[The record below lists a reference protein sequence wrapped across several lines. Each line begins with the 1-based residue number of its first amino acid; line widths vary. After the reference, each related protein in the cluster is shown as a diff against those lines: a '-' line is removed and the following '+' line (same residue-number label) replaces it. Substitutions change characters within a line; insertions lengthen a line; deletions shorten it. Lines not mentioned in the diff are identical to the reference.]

1 MIANQIGYYSLILGL
16 LISVLI
22 CGVSIKDFNNNN
34 KQISQNTLSLS
45 FLQLVFVIVSFLS
58 LILSFIN
65 SDFSNE
71 TVFNNSH
78 TTKPLFY
85 KISGAW
91 GNHEGSLLLWL
102 LVLTLFIFIFLIKSR
117 EQPKKYRILTL
128 LFQQVIIIGFFLF
141 VLMTSNPFNYLFPIP
156 LEGLGLNPILQDP
169 ALAIHPPILYLGYV
183 GTSIIFSSSL
193 AAVTQNYISKEWG
206 KHIKKWILVSWIFL
220 TIGIMLGSIWAYYEL
235 GWGGFWFWD
244 PVENVSLMPWLTL
257 TALLHCIVVLERK
270 ATLTS
275 WVVILSIT
283 TFTLSMCGTFLV
295 RSGIL
300 NSVHTFANDPARG
313 IFILIFLFVLI
324 TLSLGIFFFF
334 HKENNKS
341 SNNLFWLSRET
352 SILINNWFM
361 MYFLSVI
368 LIGTVYPIFLD
379 VISSE
384 KISVGPPFYQKL
396 IVPFLIPF
404 LLFMSLGPRLKWI
417 KSKIENKKSL
427 IITFIISV
435 MLTFFIIKN
444 LTTDLLFYTVLIS
457 AAFFLFFT
465 TLKELFIKKFNNVSQ
480 TVAHFGFSLLILS
493 ILFNSI
499 LSSEIITNIKIGE
512 KYNYS
517 KGEIFFKKIEE
528 RKESNFNS
536 IIAYFEIK
544 DENGKIIELKP
555 EIRVYNQ
562 PIIITSEA
570 DIRTTLLEDKFLV
583 MNLVKGN
590 EYFNIRY
597 QVKPFMVWIWISV
610 LILSFGGLISVLK
623 KDMKNKF
630 NLFIIITFLS
640 FCFVIF
646 YKGLNAPNTYA
657 PKISGKKHIPIFK
670 AKDFNSSLYLNS
682 KKIFEEDIF
691 YIVNIWASWCVPC
704 RESTPL
710 LMELS
715 KNQSVKLIGIN
726 YRDNLNNAK
735 DFINKFGNPYSQVI
749 IDNDGV
755 HSIEFGAYGVPRNFY
770 N

>member
-1 MIANQIGYYSLILGL
+1 MLANQIGYYSLILGL
-16 LISVLI
+16 LLSVLL
-22 CGVSIKDFNNNN
+22 CGVSIKDFNKTN
-34 KQISQNTLSLS
+34 KQINQNILSLS

-58 LILSFIN
+58 LIISFIN

-85 KISGAW
+85 KISGTW

-102 LVLTLFIFIFLIKSR
+102 LVLTLFIFLFLIKSR

-128 LFQQVIIIGFFLF
+128 LFQQIIIIGFFLF

-156 LEGLGLNPILQDP
+156 NEGLGLNPILQDP

-193 AAVTQNYISKEWG
+193 AAVTQNYVTKEWG
-206 KHIKKWILVSWIFL
+206 QHIKKWVLVSWIFL

-257 TALLHCIVVLERK
+257 TALLHCIVVLERR
-270 ATLTS
+270 ASLTS

-313 IFILIFLFVLI
+313 IFILIFLFALI
-324 TLSLGIFFFF
+324 VLSLGIFFIF

-341 SNNLFWLSRET
+341 SNNFFWLSRET

-361 MYFLSVI
+361 MYFLAVV

-384 KISVGPPFYQKL
+384 KISVGPPFYHKL

-417 KSKIENKKSL
+417 KSKIENKNSL

-444 LTTDLLFYTVLIS
+444 LTADLLFYTVLIS

-465 TLKELFIKKFNNVSQ
+465 TLKELFIKKFNNISQ
-480 TVAHFGFSLLILS
+480 TVSHFGFSLLILS

-512 KYNYS
+512 RYDYN
-517 KGEIFFKKIEE
+517 KGEIFFKKVEE

-536 IIAYFEIK
+536 IIASFEIK
-544 DENGKIIELKP
+544 DKNGKTIELKP
-555 EIRVYNQ
+555 EIRIYNQ

-597 QVKPFMVWIWISV
+597 QIKPFMVWIWVSV
-610 LILSFGGLISVLK
+610 LLLSLGGLMSLFK
-623 KDMKNKF
+623 KE
-630 NLFIIITFLS
+630 I
-640 FCFVIF
+640 
-646 YKGLNAPNTYA
+646 
-657 PKISGKKHIPIFK
+657 
-670 AKDFNSSLYLNS
+670 
-682 KKIFEEDIF
+682 
-691 YIVNIWASWCVPC
+691 
-704 RESTPL
+704 
-710 LMELS
+710 
-715 KNQSVKLIGIN
+715 
-726 YRDNLNNAK
+726 
-735 DFINKFGNPYSQVI
+735 
-749 IDNDGV
+749 
-755 HSIEFGAYGVPRNFY
+755 
-770 N
+770 

>member
-1 MIANQIGYYSLILGL
+1 MLANQIGYYSLILGL
-16 LISVLI
+16 LLSVLL
-22 CGVSIKDFNNNN
+22 CGVSIKDFNKTN
-34 KQISQNTLSLS
+34 KQINQNILSLS

-58 LILSFIN
+58 LIVSFIN

-85 KISGAW
+85 KISGTW

-102 LVLTLFIFIFLIKSR
+102 LVLTLFIFLFLIKSR

-128 LFQQVIIIGFFLF
+128 LFQQIIIIGFFLF
-141 VLMTSNPFNYLFPIP
+141 VLITSNPFNYLFPIP
-156 LEGLGLNPILQDP
+156 NEGLGLNPILQDP

-193 AAVTQNYISKEWG
+193 AAVTQNYVTKEWG
-206 KHIKKWILVSWIFL
+206 QHIKKWVLVSWIFL

-257 TALLHCIVVLERK
+257 TALLHCIVVLERRVS
-270 ATLTS
+270 LTS
-275 WVVILSIT
+275 WAVVLSIT

-313 IFILIFLFVLI
+313 IFILIFLFALI
-324 TLSLGIFFFF
+324 VLSLGIFFIF

-341 SNNLFWLSRET
+341 SNNFFWLSRET

-361 MYFLSVI
+361 MYFLAVV

-417 KSKIENKKSL
+417 KSKIENKNSL

-444 LTTDLLFYTVLIS
+444 LTADLLFYTVLIS

-465 TLKELFIKKFNNVSQ
+465 TLKELFIKKFNNIPQ
-480 TVAHFGFSLLILS
+480 TVSHFGFSLLILS

-512 KYNYS
+512 RYDYN

-528 RKESNFNS
+528 RNESNFNS
-536 IIAYFEIK
+536 IIASFEIK
-544 DENGKIIELKP
+544 DKNGKTIELKP
-555 EIRVYNQ
+555 EIRIYNQ

-610 LILSFGGLISVLK
+610 LLLSLGGLMS
-623 KDMKNKF
+623 
-630 NLFIIITFLS
+630 LF
-640 FCFVIF
+640 
-646 YKGLNAPNTYA
+646 K
-657 PKISGKKHIPIFK
+657 
-670 AKDFNSSLYLNS
+670 
-682 KKIFEEDIF
+682 
-691 YIVNIWASWCVPC
+691 
-704 RESTPL
+704 RE
-710 LMELS
+710 
-715 KNQSVKLIGIN
+715 I
-726 YRDNLNNAK
+726 
-735 DFINKFGNPYSQVI
+735 
-749 IDNDGV
+749 
-755 HSIEFGAYGVPRNFY
+755 
-770 N
+770 

>member
-1 MIANQIGYYSLILGL
+1 MLANQIGYYSLILGL
-16 LISVLI
+16 LLSVLL
-22 CGVSIKDFNNNN
+22 CGVSIKDFNNTN
-34 KQISQNTLSLS
+34 KQINQNILSLS

-58 LILSFIN
+58 LIVSFIN

-85 KISGAW
+85 KISGTW

-102 LVLTLFIFIFLIKSR
+102 LVLTLFIFLFLIKSR

-128 LFQQVIIIGFFLF
+128 LFQQIIIIGFFLF
-141 VLMTSNPFNYLFPIP
+141 VLITSNPFNYLFPIP
-156 LEGLGLNPILQDP
+156 NEGLGLNPILQDP

-193 AAVTQNYISKEWG
+193 AAVTQNYVTKEWG
-206 KHIKKWILVSWIFL
+206 QHIKKWVLVSWIFL

-257 TALLHCIVVLERK
+257 TALLHCIVVLERR
-270 ATLTS
+270 ASLTS
-275 WVVILSIT
+275 WAVVLSIT

-313 IFILIFLFVLI
+313 IFILIFLFALI
-324 TLSLGIFFFF
+324 VLSLGIFFIF

-341 SNNLFWLSRET
+341 SNNFFWLSRET

-361 MYFLSVI
+361 MYFLAVV

-379 VISSE
+379 VISSQ

-417 KSKIENKKSL
+417 KSKIENKNSL

-444 LTTDLLFYTVLIS
+444 LTADLLFYTVLIS

-465 TLKELFIKKFNNVSQ
+465 TLKELFIKKFNNISQ
-480 TVAHFGFSLLILS
+480 TISHFGFSLLILS

-512 KYNYS
+512 RYDYN

-528 RKESNFNS
+528 RNESNFNS
-536 IIAYFEIK
+536 IIASFEIK
-544 DENGKIIELKP
+544 DKNGKTIELKP
-555 EIRVYNQ
+555 EIRIYNQ

-610 LILSFGGLISVLK
+610 LLLSLGGLMS
-623 KDMKNKF
+623 
-630 NLFIIITFLS
+630 LF
-640 FCFVIF
+640 
-646 YKGLNAPNTYA
+646 K
-657 PKISGKKHIPIFK
+657 
-670 AKDFNSSLYLNS
+670 
-682 KKIFEEDIF
+682 
-691 YIVNIWASWCVPC
+691 
-704 RESTPL
+704 RE
-710 LMELS
+710 
-715 KNQSVKLIGIN
+715 I
-726 YRDNLNNAK
+726 
-735 DFINKFGNPYSQVI
+735 
-749 IDNDGV
+749 
-755 HSIEFGAYGVPRNFY
+755 
-770 N
+770 

>member
-1 MIANQIGYYSLILGL
+1 MLANQIGYYSLILGL
-16 LISVLI
+16 LLSVLL
-22 CGVSIKDFNNNN
+22 CGVSIKDFNKTN
-34 KQISQNTLSLS
+34 KQINQNILSLS

-58 LILSFIN
+58 LIISFIN

-85 KISGAW
+85 KISGTW

-102 LVLTLFIFIFLIKSR
+102 LVLTLFIFLFLIKSR

-128 LFQQVIIIGFFLF
+128 LFQQIIIIGFFLF

-156 LEGLGLNPILQDP
+156 NEGLGLNPILQDP

-193 AAVTQNYISKEWG
+193 AAVTQNYVTKEWG
-206 KHIKKWILVSWIFL
+206 QHIKKWVLVSWIFL

-257 TALLHCIVVLERK
+257 TALLHCIVVLERR
-270 ATLTS
+270 ASLTS

-313 IFILIFLFVLI
+313 IFILIFLFALI
-324 TLSLGIFFFF
+324 VLSLGIFFIF

-341 SNNLFWLSRET
+341 SNNFFWLSRET

-361 MYFLSVI
+361 MYFLAVV

-417 KSKIENKKSL
+417 KSKIENKNSL

-444 LTTDLLFYTVLIS
+444 LTADLLFYTVLIS
-457 AAFFLFFT
+457 AAFFLFFA
-465 TLKELFIKKFNNVSQ
+465 TLKELFIKKFNNISQ
-480 TVAHFGFSLLILS
+480 TVSHFGFSLLILS

-512 KYNYS
+512 RYDYN

-528 RKESNFNS
+528 RNESNFNS
-536 IIAYFEIK
+536 IIASFEIK
-544 DENGKIIELKP
+544 DKNGKTIELKP
-555 EIRVYNQ
+555 EIRIYNQ

-610 LILSFGGLISVLK
+610 LLLSLGGLMS
-623 KDMKNKF
+623 
-630 NLFIIITFLS
+630 LF
-640 FCFVIF
+640 
-646 YKGLNAPNTYA
+646 K
-657 PKISGKKHIPIFK
+657 
-670 AKDFNSSLYLNS
+670 
-682 KKIFEEDIF
+682 
-691 YIVNIWASWCVPC
+691 
-704 RESTPL
+704 RE
-710 LMELS
+710 
-715 KNQSVKLIGIN
+715 I
-726 YRDNLNNAK
+726 
-735 DFINKFGNPYSQVI
+735 
-749 IDNDGV
+749 
-755 HSIEFGAYGVPRNFY
+755 
-770 N
+770 

>member
-1 MIANQIGYYSLILGL
+1 MLANQIGYYSLILGL
-16 LISVLI
+16 LLSILL
-22 CGVSIKDFNNNN
+22 CGVSIKDFNNTN
-34 KQISQNTLSLS
+34 KQINQNILSLS

-58 LILSFIN
+58 LIISFIN

-85 KISGAW
+85 KISGTW

-102 LVLTLFIFIFLIKSR
+102 LVLTLFIFLFLIKSR

-128 LFQQVIIIGFFLF
+128 LFQQIIIIGFFLF

-156 LEGLGLNPILQDP
+156 SEGLGLNPILQDP

-183 GTSIIFSSSL
+183 GTSVIFSSSL
-193 AAVTQNYISKEWG
+193 AAITQNYVNKEWG
-206 KHIKKWILVSWIFL
+206 KHIKKWVLVSWIFL

-257 TALLHCIVVLERK
+257 TALLHCIVVLERR
-270 ATLTS
+270 AALTS
-275 WVVILSIT
+275 WVIILSIT

-313 IFILIFLFVLI
+313 IFILIFLFALI
-324 TLSLGIFFFF
+324 VFSVGIFFIF

-341 SNNLFWLSRET
+341 SNDFFWLSRET

-361 MYFLSVI
+361 MYFLSVV

-417 KSKIENKKSL
+417 KSKIENKNSL
-427 IITFIISV
+427 VITFVISV
-435 MLTFFIIKN
+435 ILTFLIIKN
-444 LTTDLLFYTVLIS
+444 LTTDLLFYTILIS

-465 TLKELFIKKFNNVSQ
+465 TLKELLFKKFNNISQ
-480 TVAHFGFSLLILS
+480 TISHFGFSLLILS

-512 KYNYS
+512 RYDYD
-517 KGEIFFKKIEE
+517 KGEIFFKNIEE
-528 RKESNFNS
+528 RKESNFKS
-536 IIAYFEIK
+536 IIASFEIK
-544 DENGKIIELKP
+544 DKNGKTIELNP
-555 EIRVYNQ
+555 EIRIYNQ
-562 PIIITSEA
+562 PVIITSEA
-570 DIRTTLLEDKFLV
+570 DIKTTLLEDKFLV

-597 QVKPFMVWIWISV
+597 QIKPFMVWIWISV
-610 LILSFGGLISVLK
+610 LLLSLGGLMS
-623 KDMKNKF
+623 
-630 NLFIIITFLS
+630 LF
-640 FCFVIF
+640 
-646 YKGLNAPNTYA
+646 
-657 PKISGKKHIPIFK
+657 KI
-670 AKDFNSSLYLNS
+670 
-682 KKIFEEDIF
+682 KI
-691 YIVNIWASWCVPC
+691 
-704 RESTPL
+704 
-710 LMELS
+710 
-715 KNQSVKLIGIN
+715 
-726 YRDNLNNAK
+726 
-735 DFINKFGNPYSQVI
+735 
-749 IDNDGV
+749 
-755 HSIEFGAYGVPRNFY
+755 
-770 N
+770 